1 MTGKPGSEENK
12 DDGKKRRRT
21 LDEIILDMVTERG
34 SRKTVCP
41 SEVAREFRAE
51 NWQSLMGEVR
61 ANAVRLAHQGK
72 ISIYRKGKPADP
84 DDFKGVYRLGL
95 PSD

>member
-1 MTGKPGSEENK
+1 MTGNPRPAEKKDEE
-12 DDGKKRRRT
+12 KKRRRT
-21 LDEIILDMVTERG
+21 LDEIIVDLVTERG
-34 SRKTVCP
+34 EGKTICP

-72 ISIYRKGKPADP
+72 ISIYRKGKPANP